1 LAIDGDFTQSSVGS
15 LVIEMASATNYDQLL
30 VSGDITL
37 GGTLAVSLLNGFVP
51 VEGQQFS
58 IFGNQFDSVAGAF
71 QSFQLPTFNGLTFAV
86 SQNLSSI
93 MLQVVKLPADF
104 DEDGDVDGTDLATW
118 RMGFGTAAGATHM
131 QGNADGDADVDGA
144 DFLTWQRQFGNGPG
158 LPGALPQQ
166 DAVPEPTLWPLA
178 FIFSFSVFCRQR
190 RCLNGIF
197 SADSATLRSG
207 ITSRSLGQLT
217 V

>member
-1 LAIDGDFTQSSVGS
+1 
-15 LVIEMASATNYDQLL
+15 MASATNYDQLL

-86 SQNLSSI
+86 SQNLSS
-93 MLQVVKLPADF
+93 
-104 DEDGDVDGTDLATW
+104 DGDVDGTDLATW